1 VIPSADARRTE
12 VIFLRD
18 GTLLTQNFDLK
29 RLEFTGDPIP
39 IAEQVGGNGPN
50 YTGFFSASSNGVL
63 VYRVGSTGTAD
74 VSQPTWF
81 DRQGKASGTIAE
93 PNAYTT
99 LTLSSDASRA
109 AVTLGNDVWVIDL
122 SRGTST
128 RLTSTRGIVGTGTA
142 ATSAGVWA
150 PDGSRIAYV
159 ATVGGVLGVYQKASN
174 GSGNEELL
182 WKAPSLLGPSHWSS
196 DGRFL
201 LFGATASGTGAD
213 SWVLPLEG
221 DRMAYPFLKSEFAEL
236 GGRFSADGKWVAYIS
251 NESGRNEIYAQ
262 PFSPDRSA
270 AATAGKFIVSK
281 GGAAGMPRWRSDTK
295 ELYYLTTDGK
305 IMSVDIE
312 TSPAFRAGEP
322 KVLFQTPPGFVRGNS
337 PGALI
342 DATADGKRFLLLVP
356 MNRGNSQ
363 DQLTV
368 VMHWDAI
375 LNQKK

>member
-1 VIPSADARRTE
+1 
-12 VIFLRD
+12 
-18 GTLLTQNFDLK
+18 
-29 RLEFTGDPIP
+29 
-39 IAEQVGGNGPN
+39 
-50 YTGFFSASSNGVL
+50 
-63 VYRVGSTGTAD
+63 
-74 VSQPTWF
+74 
-81 DRQGKASGTIAE
+81 
-93 PNAYTT
+93 
-99 LTLSSDASRA
+99 
-109 AVTLGNDVWVIDL
+109 LGNDVWVLDL

-142 ATSAGVWA
+142 ATSAAVWS

-159 ATVGGVLGVYQKASN
+159 ATVGGVLGVYAKASN
-174 GSGNEELL
+174 ASGNEELL
-182 WKAPSLLGPSHWSS
+182 WKAANLLGPSHWSA

-213 SWVLPLEG
+213 SWVVPLEG
-221 DRMAYPFLKSEFAEL
+221 DRMAYPFLNSEFAEL
-236 GGRFSADGKWVAYIS
+236 GARFSPDGKWVAYIS

-305 IMSVDIE
+305 IMAVDIA
-312 TSPAFRAGEP
+312 TTPTFRAGEP
-322 KVLFQTPPGFVRGNS
+322 KMIFQTPPGFVRGNS
-337 PGALI
+337 PGALV

-375 LNQKK
+375 LQKK